1 MVLLNSMEKNIT
13 VIGVGKLGLCFALHL
28 EKVGYD
34 VIGVDLNEN
43 FINDL
48 NNKTFKSNEPRVS
61 EFLKKSKNF
70 VATTDIKIGLEHSNM
85 VFLFVATPSL
95 NDGKYDHHQIDR
107 VAEQLINYT
116 KNHQKCKHLIIGC
129 TTMPGYSDSLQKKIS
144 PYGYTVSYNPE
155 FIAQGTIMDDLL
167 KPDIVLIGEA
177 NSHIGSEIKKIYQKI
192 ITNNP
197 IYHHMSRKEA
207 EITKIALNCF
217 VTTKIAYANMIG
229 DIAIASDLEPTKIL
243 NAIGSDS
250 RVGQKNL
257 KYGFGYG
264 GPCFPRDNRA
274 LAVYGQENGVNALI
288 SEASDNANY
297 SHLEFQIKEFVK
309 NNDKSSPVLLTDLA
323 YKQGTEI
330 IEESQKLK
338 FAIMLSNLGY
348 KITLKDNK
356 NTLQKIKNQ
365 FGDLFKYSAEKD

>member
-1 MVLLNSMEKNIT
+1 MVLLDSMEKNIT
-13 VIGVGKLGLCFALHL
+13 VIGIGKLGLCFALHL
-28 EKVGYD
+28 EKVGYN
-34 VIGVDLNEN
+34 VVGVDLNKN

-48 NNKTFKSNEPRVS
+48 NNKTFKSNEPHVN

-70 VATTDIKIGLEHSNM
+70 FATRDIKIGLEHSNM

-95 NDGKYDHHQIDR
+95 SDGKYDHHQIDR
-107 VAEQLINYT
+107 VAEQLINYA
-116 KNHQKCKHLIIGC
+116 KSDQECKHLIIGC
-129 TTMPGYSDSLQKKIS
+129 TTMPGYSDSLQKKIFS
-144 PYGYTVSYNPE
+144 HGYTVSYNPE

-177 NSHIGSEIKKIYQKI
+177 NIHVGEEIKKIYKKI
-192 ITNNP
+192 ITSSP
-197 IYHHMSRKEA
+197 TYHHMSRKEA
-207 EITKIALNCF
+207 EITKVALNCF
-217 VTTKIAYANMIG
+217 LTTKIAYANMIG
-229 DIAIASDLEPTKIL
+229 DIAIASDLKPTKIL

-274 LAVYGQENGVNALI
+274 LAVYSQEKGVNALI
-288 SEASDNANY
+288 SKASDNANY

-309 NNDKSSPVLLTDLA
+309 NNDKSLPVILTDLA

-338 FAIMLSNLGY
+338 FATRLAKLGY
-348 KITLKDNK
+348 KITLKDDR
-356 NTLQKIKNQ
+356 NTLRKIKKQ
-365 FGDLFKYSAEKD
+365 FGDLFRYSDKND